1 MVASPRDKIVAAWML
16 SRCVAPGGGR
26 GVGTLGYSRMK
37 IPFSN
42 IGGVILIFYILFQN
56 LLISFKEF

>member
-42 IGGVILIFYILFQN
+42 IGGVILIFYIFFR
-56 LLISFKEF
+56 IC